1 VGRRAEHAR
10 RYPARFR
17 VHAGFVA
24 ASAGFAAVFV
34 ALVLSAFHA
43 PAPHDIPVG
52 IVGPAA
58 VTGHVEDILDAR
70 FQGGFELRA
79 YPSAAEARTGI
90 ARREVD
96 GALIAAGGHLQ
107 LLIAQAGGS
116 GPAQAL
122 TQGFGAIAARSG
134 QQLTVTDV
142 APPLAGDSS
151 ALSSFFIILGVLVP
165 SLAAGSVSALA
176 FRRARAGWCVAAP
189 VVAAVAIGAIAAG
202 VADGLAGLGNYPAIA
217 GIVALFS
224 LAVSAPTAALSRVWP
239 PLTAVAILVFLVLG
253 LPVSGGPANLA
264 SFGPGF
270 LRVFDPAL
278 PVGVAASAV
287 RNTVYFSGY
296 DTAARIWVLAAWA
309 VIGVAGLALTVTLR
323 RRTAAGLTAVSV
335 PASGTGLPAP
345 RQLASSPSLAT
356 PGVAPSSA
364 PPVLLPPVS
373 LVVGFD
379 NSEPARRALDWTA
392 RLLAIR
398 PGTLHVVYADH
409 AVIDSDLSGF
419 ASAEMET
426 ARDTAAIDAAAAA
439 AAIVAAAGVRY
450 TFERRQGSPADVIVA
465 EAEAQGA
472 AASTIIIV
480 GRSGHAAHHLIG
492 SVLVRLLHHSPYPVL
507 TIP

>member
-1 VGRRAEHAR
+1 
-10 RYPARFR
+10 
-17 VHAGFVA
+17 VHAGFIAV
-24 ASAGFAAVFV
+24 SAGFAAVFV

-58 VTGHVEDILDAR
+58 VTGQVEDTLDAH

-79 YPSAAEARTGI
+79 YPRAAGARTAI

-122 TQGFGAIAARSG
+122 TQAFGTIAARSG
-134 QQLTVTDV
+134 QHLTVTDV

-151 ALSSFFIILGVLVP
+151 ALSAFFIILGVLVP
-165 SLAAGSVSALA
+165 SLAAGSASALA
-176 FRRARAGWCVAAP
+176 FRRARPGWCVAAP

-224 LAVSAPTAALSRVWP
+224 LAVSAPTAALSRIWP

-270 LRVFDPAL
+270 LRVFDPVL
-278 PVGVAASAV
+278 PLGVAASAV
-287 RNTVYFSGY
+287 RNIVYFSGY
-296 DTAARIWVLAAWA
+296 DTAASIWVLAAWA
-309 VIGVAGLALTVTLR
+309 AAGVAGLALTVTLR
-323 RRTAAGLTAVSV
+323 RRTAAGLTSATV
-335 PASGTGLPAP
+335 PADRPGLPAS
-345 RQLASSPSLAT
+345 RQVASSRGPAM
-356 PGVAPSSA
+356 PGSAPSA
-364 PPVLLPPVS
+364 MPPALLPPVS

-392 RLLAIR
+392 RLLATR

-409 AVIDSDLSGF
+409 AVIDSDLAGF
-419 ASAEMET
+419 ASAEMEE
-426 ARDTAAIDAAAAA
+426 ARDTAAIDVAEAAAEIA
-439 AAIVAAAGVRY
+439 AAAGVRY
-450 TFERRQGSPADVIVA
+450 TFERRRGSPADVILA
-465 EAEAQGA
+465 GAEAQA
-472 AASTIIIV
+472 AAATTFIIV
-480 GRSGHAAHHLIG
+480 GRAAHHLIG
-492 SVLVRLLHHSPYPVL
+492 SVPVRLLHHSPYPVL

>member
-1 VGRRAEHAR
+1 VGRRADHAR
-10 RYPARFR
+10 RYQARFR
-17 VHAGFVA
+17 VHAGFIA
-24 ASAGFAAVFV
+24 ASAGFAAIFV

-58 VTGHVEDILDAR
+58 VTGQVEDTLDAH
-70 FQGGFELRA
+70 FQGGFDLRA

-90 ARREVD
+90 ARRDVD

-107 LLIAQAGGS
+107 LLVAQAGGS

-122 TQGFGAIAARSG
+122 TQAFGTIAARSG
-134 QQLTVTDV
+134 QHLTVTDL

-151 ALSSFFIILGVLVP
+151 GLSPFFIILGVLVP
-165 SLAAGSVSALA
+165 SLAAGSASALA
-176 FRRARAGWCVAAP
+176 FRRARRGWCVAAP

-202 VADGLAGLGNYPAIA
+202 IADGLAGLGNYPAIA
-217 GIVALFS
+217 GVVALFS
-224 LAVSAPTAALSRVWP
+224 LAVSAPTAALSRIWP

-253 LPVSGGPANLA
+253 LPVSGGPANLS
-264 SFGPGF
+264 SFGPAF
-270 LRVFDPAL
+270 LRAFDPAL
-278 PVGVAASAV
+278 PLGVAASAV
-287 RNTVYFSGY
+287 RNIVYFSGH
-296 DTAARIWVLAAWA
+296 DTTASIWVLAAWA
-309 VIGVAGLALTVTLR
+309 AAGVAGVALTVTR
-323 RRTAAGLTAVSV
+323 RGRTAAGLTARSV
-335 PASGTGLPAP
+335 PADRPGLAAP
-345 RQLASSPSLAT
+345 RHLARPLSPAT
-356 PGVAPSSA
+356 PGPAPSPAA
-364 PPVLLPPVS
+364 PALLPPIS

-379 NSEPARRALDWTA
+379 NSEPARRALSWAA

-426 ARDTAAIDAAAAA
+426 ARDTAAVNVADAA

-450 TFERRQGSPADVIVA
+450 TSERRQGSPADVILA
-465 EAEAQGA
+465 GAEAQAAGA
-472 AASTIIIV
+472 NTIIIV

-492 SVLVRLLHHSPYPVL
+492 SVPTRLLHHSPYPLL